1 MQNNNVVPLV
11 KTKESTT
18 SERAKELEAM
28 GFVLDGDKVADLK
41 PLIFSKYVLSTMPIL
56 YASGERFYFYDR
68 TKWVRFLE
76 KDFHRLLFKIIDQAT
91 PNQWRP
97 SWESGYMTALARVSP
112 KGQELNSDK
121 QHINLQNGMFNI
133 NSFELLPH
141 DPEFYSSVQV
151 PISYAPKA
159 TCHRFL
165 RFLKEVFDGDARVIE
180 VVQEMMGYCLS
191 SETRAHKVFIL
202 EGVGSNGK
210 SVLIEIIERLVGAEN
225 VSHVPM
231 NDFSQPFARSEIVG
245 KTLNVSTE
253 NEFDERG
260 FNTQYIKS
268 ITSGDQIRV
277 EVKHEKGFS
286 YKPFC
291 KLVFAMNQ
299 LPSVNDKSHGFF
311 RRLVILPFHRVFSA
325 EEADKKLIDKLIPE
339 LPGIF
344 NFAIEGLK
352 RLIENDFNFSHAE
365 KINEAILGYKSEQN
379 PVIPFFHEHIRQG
392 NDNNDR
398 LGCNE
403 IFEAFRAWCKRNG
416 EPACLQGAERDR
428 KRFWSAFRSAS
439 LEAGITPKGQKSSN
453 GTRYLPGLK
462 LLPFSSET
470 EADDPFLA
478 AMFSTSPPRSRVP
491 LPRKPMTVSD
501 PPKSPVSIIKV
512 QDSAPSNSESSE
524 ATDEQNQP
532 DTSEDFTLDDD
543 DENDNDEVGMEEF
556 PCEELDEF
564 DLQIEHSY
572 LMQLEQGRNIS
583 FEGWQE
589 EWVEY
594 PTHCQLITKFVG
606 RVPTI
611 QPLNCKCK
619 LSAARN

>member
-1 MQNNNVVPLV
+1 MQNDNVVPLV
-11 KTKESTT
+11 KAKESTK
-18 SERAKELEAM
+18 SERDKELEAM

-41 PLIFSKYVLSTMPIL
+41 PLMFAKYVLSKKRIL
-56 YASGERFYFYDR
+56 YASGERFYFYDG

-76 KDFHRLLFKIIDQAT
+76 KDFHRQLFEIIDET
-91 PNQWRP
+91 VPNQWKP
-97 SWESGYMTALARVSP
+97 SWESGYMTALARAAP
-112 KGQELNSDK
+112 KGEELNSDK

-141 DPEFYSSVQV
+141 APAFHSSVQV
-151 PISYAPKA
+151 PITYDPNA
-159 TCHRFL
+159 TCHRFF
-165 RFLKEVFDGDARVIE
+165 RFLNEVFDDDTHFIE

-325 EEADKKLIDKLIPE
+325 KEADKKLIDKLIPE

-352 RLIENDFNFSHAE
+352 RLIENDFNFSNAE
-365 KINEAILGYKSEQN
+365 KIIEAILGYKSEQN
-379 PVIPFFHEHIRQG
+379 PVIPFFREHIRQG
-392 NDNNDR
+392 NDNSDR
-398 LGCNE
+398 LDCNE
-403 IFEAFRAWCKRNG
+403 IFDAFRMWCRRTG
-416 EPACLQGAERDR
+416 EPAFLQGAERDR
-428 KRFWSAFRSAS
+428 KKFWSAFRSAS
-439 LEAGITPKGQKSSN
+439 LEAGVPPKKQGISN
-453 GTRYLPGLK
+453 GKRYLPGLK
-462 LLPFSSET
+462 LIPIPSET
-470 EADDPFLA
+470 ETDDPILV
-478 AMFSTSPPRSRVP
+478 AMSSTSPPRSKVP
-491 LPRKPMTVSD
+491 IARKQATVTDLSKPPVTNVKTQDLTPSYKESD
-501 PPKSPVSIIKV
+501 T
-512 QDSAPSNSESSE
+512 SEE
-524 ATDEQNQP
+524 GHQLN
-532 DTSEDFTLDDD
+532 TSEDFTLED
-543 DENDNDEVGMEEF
+543 DEDNHEDGSTEEF
-556 PCEELDEF
+556 PCELLEEI
-564 DLQIEHSY
+564 DLQCEHSY
-572 LMQLEQGRNIS
+572 LMQLEQGSNIS
-583 FEGWQE
+583 FEDWQE
-589 EWVEY
+589 EWAEN
-594 PTHCQLITKFVG
+594 PTFCQLTTKLVG
-606 RVPTI
+606 RTKVI
-611 QPLNCKCK
+611 HSLNCKCRFR
-619 LSAARN
+619 AAEYS